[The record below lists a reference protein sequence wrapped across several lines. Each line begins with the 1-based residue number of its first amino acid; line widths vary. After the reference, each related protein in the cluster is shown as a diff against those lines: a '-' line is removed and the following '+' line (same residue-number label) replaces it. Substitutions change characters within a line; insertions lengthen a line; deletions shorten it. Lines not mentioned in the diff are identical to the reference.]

1 MVLNTKRY
9 AVCQW
14 ACYPP
19 GMAAREPRART
30 RQRILDAAAAEF
42 AKHGIDASSLDAIAT
57 AAGLTKGAIYS
68 NFHGKD
74 DLVWAV
80 VDEYRTDIDYSA
92 FTNPAL
98 SLEEQLRELG
108 RATARALRGANR
120 RQVLLDRALQTY
132 QLQHPAARTRR
143 RKELATATEAG
154 GAWLE
159 ALARNHGLRLP
170 VSGQQFV
177 HVLNALAR
185 GLMES
190 ALYDPSLLD
199 EDYFANSFALLAPS
213 ATPA

>member
-1 MVLNTKRY
+1 MVT
-9 AVCQW
+9 
-14 ACYPP
+14 
-19 GMAAREPRART
+19 REPRART
-30 RQRILDAAAAEF
+30 RQRILDAAADEF
-42 AKHGIDASSLDAIAT
+42 AKHGIDATSLDTIAT

-68 NFHGKD
+68 NFDSKA

-80 VDEYRTDIDYSA
+80 AEAFSTDIDVSA
-92 FTNPAL
+92 FADPTL
-98 SLEEQLRELG
+98 SFEEQLRELG

-132 QLQHPAARTRR
+132 RLQRTKARSRR
-143 RKELATATEAG
+143 RQELATATEAG
-154 GAWLE
+154 GTWLE
-159 ALARNHGLRLP
+159 ALAVSHGFRLP

-199 EDYFANSFALLAPS
+199 EEYFADAFALLAPS
-213 ATPA
+213 ILPA